1 MSNKKLHNKKDSID
15 WKAVGRRIREL
26 RGYEMTQEEV
36 ARQIGV
42 SQSYLSKI
50 EDGQV
55 AIGSEILLKI
65 SREFGKPI
73 EWLLTG

>member
-1 MSNKKLHNKKDSID
+1 
-15 WKAVGRRIREL
+15 
-26 RGYEMTQEEV
+26 MTQEEL

-50 EDGQV
+50 EDGRV
-55 AIGSEILLKI
+55 AFGSEILLKI
-65 SREFGKPI
+65 SRKFGKPI